1 MNPNLYI
8 PAFAGLSHFFFGI
21 YVFRLKPRQ
30 SAQTIFFVLNLLLSL
45 WMLIQVGRGFLP
57 IPLRNLA
64 LNLTFLPISFAP
76 FTLYLLF
83 KKIENKDKGI
93 PVWTLIVNF
102 FGSAFVLYTCLSL
115 KMATLKDP
123 EKFIFDLNL
132 NYHFLVAY
140 LCFWMLLAIG
150 TVTRTMLV
158 KRGDFKV
165 RLFLV
170 LLGAALVL
178 PITTAFV
185 YFLPLFGIY
194 KPYLSSI
201 GLIFASIL
209 WAIAIL
215 HYDAFEIKAE
225 VLEGRE
231 VLLLNRAA
239 SFGFLKLLEKLDPMR
254 FVQKSA
260 HEKEEIT
267 KQILIQDYNLASRTG
282 ELSVEKRARILSKK
296 FGKYFK

>member
-1 MNPNLYI
+1 MNPDFYI
-8 PAFAGLSHFFFGI
+8 PAFAGISHFFFGI
-21 YVFRLKPRQ
+21 YVFRLRPRQ
-30 SAQTIFFVLNLLLSL
+30 SVQTIFFLLNLLLSL
-45 WMLIQVGRGFLP
+45 WMLIQAVRGFLP
-57 IPLRNLA
+57 LSFRNLA

-76 FTLYLLF
+76 FTLYVLF
-83 KKIENKDKGI
+83 KKIEDKDKGI
-93 PVWTLIVNF
+93 PFWTLILSF
-102 FGSAFVLYTCLSL
+102 FGSVCIVYTCVSQ

-123 EKFIFDLNL
+123 ENFVFDLNL
-132 NYHFLVAY
+132 NYHLLVMY
-140 LCFWMLLAIG
+140 LCFWMFLAIT

-185 YFLPLFGIY
+185 YFLPLLGIY
-194 KPYLSSI
+194 KPYLSSV

-209 WAIAIL
+209 WAVAIL
-215 HYDAFEIKAE
+215 HYDAFKIKEE
-225 VLEGRE
+225 VLKGKE

-239 SFGFLKLLEKLDPMR
+239 SLGFLKLLEKLDPMR

-267 KQILIQDYNLASRTG
+267 KQILIQDYNLTVKTG

>member
-1 MNPNLYI
+1 MNHNLFI
-8 PAFAGLSHFFFGI
+8 PSFAALSHFFFGI

-30 SAQTIFFVLNLLLSL
+30 SVQTIFFILNLLLSL
-45 WMLIQVGRGFLP
+45 WMLIQVGRSFLP
-57 IPLRNLA
+57 IPFRNFA

-76 FTLYLLF
+76 FTLYVLF

-93 PVWTLIVNF
+93 PVWTSIVNF
-102 FGSAFVLYTCLSL
+102 FGSIFILYTCLSQR
-115 KMATLKDP
+115 MATLKDP
-123 EKFIFDLNL
+123 VNFIFDLNL

-140 LCFWMLLAIG
+140 LSFWMFMAIG

-158 KRGDFKV
+158 KRGDFRV
-165 RLFLV
+165 RLFIV

-194 KPYLSSI
+194 KPYLSSA

-209 WAIAIL
+209 WAVAIL
-215 HYDAFEIKAE
+215 HYDAFEIKAQ
-225 VLEGRE
+225 VLNGKD
-231 VLLLNRAA
+231 VLFLNRAA

-254 FVQKSA
+254 FIQRSA
-260 HEKEEIT
+260 REKEEIT
-267 KQILIQDYNLASRTG
+267 KQILIQDYNLAEKTG